1 MKLFAIKLTHTLIW
15 AFMASCVLYVLSAGI
30 FGFINQYVYIAIA
43 VIFIEGVTLLI
54 FKWRC
59 PLTIVAQNYTQD
71 REENFDIFL
80 PRFLAKHNK
89 NIFTSLFV
97 IGIVLILLRKVF

>member
-1 MKLFAIKLTHTLIW
+1 
-15 AFMASCVLYVLSAGI
+15 MASCVFYVLSAGM
-30 FGFINQYVYIAIA
+30 FGFTNQYVYIAIS
-43 VIFIEGVTLLI
+43 VILIEGLTLLI

-59 PLTIVAQNYTQD
+59 PLTIVAQNYTKD

-80 PRFLAKHNK
+80 PRLLAKHNK

-97 IGIVLILLRKVF
+97 IGIILIILRKVF

>member
-15 AFMASCVLYVLSAGI
+15 AFMASCVLLVLSAGI
-30 FGFINQYVYIAIA
+30 FGFINRYVYIAIA
-43 VIFIEGVTLLI
+43 VIFIEGLILLI

-59 PLTIVAQNYTQD
+59 PLTIVAEKYTQD

-80 PRFLAKHNK
+80 PKILAKHNK
-89 NIFTSLFV
+89 TIFTALF
-97 IGIVLILLRKVF
+97 IAGLILMIVKNL